1 MACAPRTAV
10 RDHVLFTVAWRANL
24 SHRHD
29 HYGPLHRSHVD
40 LDLEHSNQSLRRG
53 VELAKNPTP
62 QTPPVTPTRLP
73 HITLLIPLFRETEI
87 ARHLLARLRDLDYPQ
102 ELLDVGLVTESDDQL
117 TRDALG
123 KTVLPTWMRPIIVPK
138 GTLRTKPRALNFAL
152 DFARGSIIGV
162 YDAEDAPERDQLR
175 TVATQFA
182 NSGP

>member
-1 MACAPRTAV
+1 M
-10 RDHVLFTVAWRANL
+10 
-24 SHRHD
+24 
-29 HYGPLHRSHVD
+29 
-40 LDLEHSNQSLRRG
+40 
-53 VELAKNPTP
+53 
-62 QTPPVTPTRLP
+62 
-73 HITLLIPLFRETEI
+73 
-87 ARHLLARLRDLDYPQ
+87 
-102 ELLDVGLVTESDDQL
+102 TESDDQL